1 MVLVRLASFI
11 PSTNLTRA
19 ALAGVINTRIGTTV
33 AKITATTVYVTDGS
47 LLSKQYTR
55 QIRGMVLGTLGTSGT
70 VYCTALEYN
79 TYTCE
84 VAQWASNPFWF
95 MLAIYTIEY

>member
-1 MVLVRLASFI
+1 
-11 PSTNLTRA
+11 
-19 ALAGVINTRIGTTV
+19 
-33 AKITATTVYVTDGS
+33 
-47 LLSKQYTR
+47 
-55 QIRGMVLGTLGTSGT
+55 MVLGTLGTSGT